1 MPLKLSA
8 PATLKDNVLNVQTEP
23 LQNHTARMVVEVDPD
38 RLAKAKNAAAQ
49 KISKQLNIPGFRKGK
64 APYRVVAQ
72 WVGENSIV
80 DEAMEIVSNDVYKA
94 ALEET
99 TLQPYGP
106 GEVEK
111 YELDPAPTLF
121 FTVPLQPTVDLKD
134 YRSVR
139 VDYEIPTVDDETVD
153 RYFKRLRHQFA
164 LIEPS
169 QKPAAMG
176 DEVTIDIHS
185 HFVAEGEE
193 GEHTH
198 DHDEEGHDHDHNEG
212 YIHEHDMPYVLEV
225 EDDLAPGFSEALVGV
240 EAGQTRDFVLT
251 IGEDNAEHAGRKV
264 HFVVGIKKVQTVT
277 LPALNDDFA
286 ARVTESEEK
295 PLTLLELRVRT
306 RENLEKANAQV
317 GDDAYAEKVLE
328 QIVAGADI
336 GYPEAL
342 INDEI
347 DSMLQRLDQRLR
359 ENKLTLRDYMNI
371 YRKTPQDMIAES
383 KPTAERNIRRALVMR
398 QIGIAERLDITDE
411 ELEAELGRMLGTVS
425 EGEQTNA
432 RALLQHPAM
441 RDQVRENQ
449 MRERILERVVAI
461 GKGEAP
467 ELTEVEA
474 EAEVQE
480 TSEG

>member
-1 MPLKLSA
+1 M
-8 PATLKDNVLNVQTEP
+8 NVQTEQ
-23 LQNHTARMVVEVDPD
+23 LQNHTARMVVEFDPA
-38 RLAKAKNAAAQ
+38 RLDKAKNAAAQ

-64 APYRVVAQ
+64 APYRVVAK
-72 WVGENSIV
+72 WVGEPSIV
-80 DEAMEIVSNDVYKA
+80 DEAMEIISNDVYKA

-111 YELDPAPTLF
+111 YELEPAPTLF

-139 VDYEIPTVDDETVD
+139 VPYEARVVDDEQVE
-153 RYFKRLRHQFA
+153 RYFKRLRHQYA
-164 LIEPS
+164 VIEPS
-169 QKPAAMG
+169 SKPAAMG

-198 DHDEEGHDHDHNEG
+198 DHDHDEEGHDHNADEG
-212 YIHEHDMPYVLEV
+212 YIHEHDMPYVLEA
-225 EDDLAPGFSEALVGV
+225 EEDLAPGFSEALVGI

-251 IGEDNAEHAGRKV
+251 LGEDNAEHGGRKV
-264 HFVVGIKKVQTVT
+264 HFVVGAKKVQTVT

-286 ARVTESEEK
+286 ARVTENDET
-295 PLTLLELRVRT
+295 PLTLLELRVRS

-317 GDDAYAEKVLE
+317 GDDAYAERVLQ
-328 QIVAGADI
+328 QIVDGAEI

-342 INDEI
+342 LNDEI
-347 DSMLQRLDQRLR
+347 DGMLQRLDQRLR

-383 KPTAERNIRRALVMR
+383 KPTAERNIRRALVLR
-398 QIGIAERLDITDE
+398 QIGIAEQLDVTEDD
-411 ELEAELGRMLGTVS
+411 LDAELTAMLGAVS
-425 EGEQTNA
+425 DDEKVNA
-432 RALLQHPAM
+432 TSLLQHPAM
-441 RDQVRENQ
+441 RDQVRENL
-449 MRERILERVVAI
+449 MRERIMKRVVTI

-467 ELTEVEA
+467 ELPEKVEA
-474 EAEVQE
+474 EVEEIA
-480 TSEG
+480 TSVE